1 MENVKIVR
9 KPVDFGG
16 TGSIDWKY
24 STAKP
29 NKPSKNAESLLQTKS
44 KFFLRFNKMFQIIKL
59 RDCCIS
65 LLNMTVYFWR

>member
-29 NKPSKNAESLLQTKS
+29 NKPSKNAESLLQ
-44 KFFLRFNKMFQIIKL
+44 
-59 RDCCIS
+59 
-65 LLNMTVYFWR
+65 LN